1 MLNRNL
7 YIILEPRISSMNEI
21 IKKDILAV
29 LGELIEILKVKEERD
44 IVRIKA
50 LSNHVIHN
58 ASVFQ
63 DEDSISV
70 AVLIYSLSKII
81 ERQQKDLDYDKL
93 VSMLISCISNLK
105 NDDEE
110 PFRKSVKG
118 IFDFI
123 RTIDSKLKLYIHEV
137 INQAQIKKGCKLC
150 EHGISAARASEV
162 LGISQWELM
171 HYLGKTTL
179 IDQFSE
185 PVNALKRLK
194 TARSLFQ

>member
-1 MLNRNL
+1 MQD
-7 YIILEPRISSMNEI
+7 I
-21 IKKDILAV
+21 IKKDIISV
-29 LGELIEILKVKEERD
+29 LNSLIELLKAKEESN
-44 IVRIKA
+44 IVQIKE

-70 AVLIYSLSKII
+70 AILIYSLSKII
-81 ERQQKDLDYDKL
+81 ERKQKDFDYGKVFGMLD
-93 VSMLISCISNLK
+93 SCISNLK
-105 NDDEE
+105 NDQDEL
-110 PFRKSVKG
+110 FRKSIKN
-118 IFDFI
+118 IFNFI
-123 RTIDSKLKLYIHEV
+123 RTIDEKLKLYIYEV

-150 EHGISAARASEV
+150 EHGISVARAAEV

-185 PVNALKRLK
+185 PVNVLKRLK
-194 TARSLFQ
+194 IARGFFS

>member
-1 MLNRNL
+1 MHEL
-7 YIILEPRISSMNEI
+7 

-29 LGELIEILKVKEERD
+29 LNELVGILKVKEEAD
-44 IVRIKA
+44 VVDVKK

-70 AVLIYSLSKII
+70 AILIYALSKII
-81 ERQQKDLDYDKL
+81 DRNQKDLDYGKVL
-93 VSMLISCISNLK
+93 RMLNSCISNLTGN
-105 NDDEE
+105 NDNG
-110 PFRKSVKG
+110 FRKSIKN
-118 IFDFI
+118 IFNFI
-123 RTIDSKLKLYIHEV
+123 RTMDEKLKLYIHEV

-150 EHGISAARASEV
+150 EHGISAARSAEV

-171 HYLGKTTL
+171 HYLGKTTI

-185 PVNALKRLK
+185 PVNVSSRLK
-194 TARSLFQ
+194 FARGLFS